1 MPKQEHLKHFCPP
14 PPNGLQRCW
23 RRISVTG
30 EHKEIIRDSEEWK
43 DSSMDKCL
51 AENAQ
56 GGFLL
61 GGMIEQLTGY
71 SVLKWGNYQCSQIL
85 TLRKLRKPN
94 KFQRVRDVPH
104 TCKNVIQVVTGILG
118 GWPPKQIDISKKMCF
133 VNALGA
139 FVLSSQDVIWFG
151 P

>member
-1 MPKQEHLKHFCPP
+1 M
-14 PPNGLQRCW
+14 
-23 RRISVTG
+23 TG

-71 SVLKWGNYQCSQIL
+71 SVLK
-85 TLRKLRKPN
+85 
-94 KFQRVRDVPH
+94 
-104 TCKNVIQVVTGILG
+104 
-118 GWPPKQIDISKKMCF
+118 
-133 VNALGA
+133 
-139 FVLSSQDVIWFG
+139 
-151 P
+151 